1 MRSTP
6 SCPSASHSARSGGAW
21 LPGSAPTTV
30 PRSGRGLDGRWRP
43 GALGGSGEVAVVQ
56 TPLTG
61 GALHT
66 VATRWTGTP
75 SANAGAALS
84 TLSDDEGQALLLV
97 GGPNADTNALDSGAV
112 WLVPLGAMGSS
123 GIEASSIARFDGS
136 RLGIA
141 GEGAGSSVV
150 GLGDMD
156 GDTYDDFAV
165 GAPNNSNG
173 GVAAG
178 AVYMVR
184 GQGI

>member
-1 MRSTP
+1 MATSADAMWSGTP
-6 SCPSASHSARSGGAW
+6 GYEAGAAVIADADTNGDGT
-21 LPGSAPTTV
+21 PDVIVGS
-30 PRSGRGLDGRWRP
+30 P
-43 GALGGSGEVAVVQ
+43 GALGGSGEVAVLEA
-56 TPLTG
+56 PLTG

-75 SANAGAALS
+75 SANAGASLS
-84 TLSDDEGQALLLV
+84 TLTDDEGQALLLV
-97 GGPNADTNALDSGAV
+97 GGPNADTSALDAGAV
-112 WLVPLGAMGSS
+112 WVVPLAAMGSS
-123 GIEASSIARFDGS
+123 GIDAISIARFDGS

-156 GDTYDDFAV
+156 GDSYDDFAV